1 MPVPIL
7 KEHPHGMGKGNL
19 GEMSKSINTKQLI
32 EKIEKVTREKITKE
46 KVVSLDE
53 YRALTKKEDLKTILV
68 VDDDETMRQALKR
81 IFEGEGY
88 RVLVA
93 ADGTQLSQVLDESP
107 LELIVLD
114 IGLPWI
120 NGFELCKLLKEN
132 DDIKKIPVVFLSA
145 KTSELDVRRG
155 FDVGCDDY
163 IKKPFNIDEIKST
176 VRTLLKLK

>member
-1 MPVPIL
+1 
-7 KEHPHGMGKGNL
+7 
-19 GEMSKSINTKQLI
+19 MSRNVSTKKLV
-32 EKIEKVTREKITKE
+32 EKIEKITKDKITRE
-46 KVVSLDE
+46 KVVSLDD
-53 YRALTKKEDLKTILV
+53 YRNLKKRDEPKTILV
-68 VDDDETMRQALKR
+68 VDDDETMRHALKR

-93 ADGTQLSQVLDESP
+93 ADGTQLSQVLDEGP

-132 DDIKKIPVVFLSA
+132 EELKKIPLVFISA

-155 FDVGCDDY
+155 FEVGADDY
-163 IKKPFNIDEIKST
+163 IKKPFNLDEVKNT
-176 VRTLLKLK
+176 VRTLLKLR

>member
-1 MPVPIL
+1 MSR
-7 KEHPHGMGKGNL
+7 GSGKSL
-19 GEMSKSINTKQLI
+19 NTKKLVDKI
-32 EKIEKVTREKITKE
+32 EKITRDKITRE
-46 KVVSLDE
+46 KVVSLSDF
-53 YRALTKKEDLKTILV
+53 RSLKKKEDPKTILV
-68 VDDDETMRQALKR
+68 IDDDESMRQALKR
-81 IFEGEGY
+81 IFEAEGY

-93 ADGTQLSQVLDESP
+93 ADGTQLSQVLDEGP

-132 DDIKKIPVVFLSA
+132 SDLKKIPLVFISA

-163 IKKPFNIDEIKST
+163 IKKPFNVDEIKNT
-176 VRTLLKLK
+176 VRTLLKLR

>member
-1 MPVPIL
+1 
-7 KEHPHGMGKGNL
+7 
-19 GEMSKSINTKQLI
+19 MSRGSNRSISTKKLVD
-32 EKIEKVTREKITKE
+32 KIEKMTKDKITRE
-46 KVVSLDE
+46 KVVSLDD
-53 YRALTKKEDLKTILV
+53 YRNLKKKDEPKTILV

-93 ADGTQLSQVLDESP
+93 ADGTQLSQVLDEGP

-132 DDIKKIPVVFLSA
+132 EELKKIPLVFISA
-145 KTSELDVRRG
+145 KTGDLDVRRG
-155 FDVGCDDY
+155 FEVGADDY
-163 IKKPFNIDEIKST
+163 IKKPFNLDEVKNT
-176 VRTLLKLK
+176 VRTLLHKR

>member
-1 MPVPIL
+1 
-7 KEHPHGMGKGNL
+7 
-19 GEMSKSINTKQLI
+19 MSRGSVKSVNTKKLVD
-32 EKIEKVTREKITKE
+32 KIEKMTREKITRE
-46 KVVSLDE
+46 KVVSLADFRQLKKKDE
-53 YRALTKKEDLKTILV
+53 PKTILV

-88 RVLVA
+88 RVLLA
-93 ADGTQLSQVLDESP
+93 ADGTQLSQVLDEAT

-132 DDIKKIPVVFLSA
+132 EELKKIPLIFISA

-155 FDVGCDDY
+155 FEVGADDY
-163 IKKPFNIDEIKST
+163 IKKPFNLDEIKNT
-176 VRTLLKLK
+176 VRTLLKLR

>member
-1 MPVPIL
+1 
-7 KEHPHGMGKGNL
+7 
-19 GEMSKSINTKQLI
+19 MSRGSGRSISTKKLVD
-32 EKIEKVTREKITKE
+32 KIEKMTKDKITRE
-46 KVVSLDE
+46 KVVSLDD
-53 YRALTKKEDLKTILV
+53 YRNLKKKDEPKTSLV

-93 ADGTQLSQVLDESP
+93 ADGTQLSQVLDEGP

-132 DDIKKIPVVFLSA
+132 EDLKKIPLVFISA
-145 KTSELDVRRG
+145 KTGDLDVRRG
-155 FDVGCDDY
+155 FEVGADDY
-163 IKKPFNIDEIKST
+163 IKKPFNLDEVKNT
-176 VRTLLKLK
+176 VRTLLFKR

>member
-1 MPVPIL
+1 
-7 KEHPHGMGKGNL
+7 
-19 GEMSKSINTKQLI
+19 MSRGSGRSINTKKLVD
-32 EKIEKVTREKITKE
+32 KIEKMTRDKITKE
-46 KVVSLDE
+46 KVVSLDDF
-53 YRALTKKEDLKTILV
+53 RSLKKKEEPKTILV
-68 VDDDETMRQALKR
+68 IDDDETMRQALKR
-81 IFEGEGY
+81 IFESEGY

-132 DDIKKIPVVFLSA
+132 DDLKKIPLVFISA

-155 FDVGCDDY
+155 FEVGADDY
-163 IKKPFNIDEIKST
+163 IKKPFDVNEIKNT
-176 VRTLLKLK
+176 VRTLLKLR

>member
-1 MPVPIL
+1 
-7 KEHPHGMGKGNL
+7 
-19 GEMSKSINTKQLI
+19 MSRNVSTKKLV
-32 EKIEKVTREKITKE
+32 EKIEKITKDKITKE
-46 KVVSLDE
+46 KVVSLDD
-53 YRALTKKEDLKTILV
+53 YRNLKKRDEPKTILV
-68 VDDDETMRQALKR
+68 VDDDETMRSALKR

-93 ADGTQLSQVLDESP
+93 ADGTQLSQVLDEGP

-132 DDIKKIPVVFLSA
+132 EDLKKIPLVFISA

-155 FDVGCDDY
+155 FEVGADDY
-163 IKKPFNIDEIKST
+163 IKKPFNLDEVKNT
-176 VRTLLKLK
+176 VRTLLKLR

>member
-1 MPVPIL
+1 
-7 KEHPHGMGKGNL
+7 
-19 GEMSKSINTKQLI
+19 MSRGSNRSISTKKLVD
-32 EKIEKVTREKITKE
+32 KIEKMTKDKITRE
-46 KVVSLDE
+46 KVVSLDD
-53 YRALTKKEDLKTILV
+53 YRNLKKKDEPKTILV

-93 ADGTQLSQVLDESP
+93 ADGTQLSQVLDEGP

-132 DDIKKIPVVFLSA
+132 EDLKKIPLVFISA
-145 KTSELDVRRG
+145 KTGDLDVRRG
-155 FDVGCDDY
+155 FEVGADDY
-163 IKKPFNIDEIKST
+163 IKKPFNLDEVKNT
-176 VRTLLKLK
+176 VRTLLHKR